1 MSDALKGK
9 AAIITGSARNIGRAI
24 AHALSHHGA
33 SVVIHGQSDRAA
45 AESVHRE
52 IIDKGGNAFPRAGI
66 YCREWGVD
74 GIRLPGV
81 DSKKAKME

>member
-1 MSDALKGK
+1 MSRSTRRDRERDFR
-9 AAIITGSARNIGRAI
+9 SA
-24 AHALSHHGA
+24 
-33 SVVIHGQSDRAA
+33 D
-45 AESVHRE
+45 
-52 IIDKGGNAFPRAGI
+52 I